1 MASLSGVRV
10 NLFNENFLNESEQDA
25 NSVLTELD
33 KGLRSAKLGV
43 QCEAIVRFPRLFEK
57 YPFPILINS
66 SFLKLAE
73 FFWNGSNL
81 LRFWVLRVCQQ
92 SENHLDKIL
101 NIDAFVKRIFMV
113 IHSNDPVA
121 RALTLRTL
129 GAVSRVIPEKQQV
142 HHAIRRALDSHDS
155 VEVEAAIYASGQFA
169 AQSRS
174 FAISMCAKIS
184 DMIESL
190 QIPVPMK
197 LQLIPVLR
205 YMHHDSNT
213 ATLVKDLCLNLLP
226 KYPAESFVVA
236 ILDSL
241 TQLSAR
247 TLTGVPD
254 QVNLLLDFLQDK
266 RKVVR
271 AQVLRSLTQLA
282 DPQCVHAWPK
292 KAMHELIVKAQD
304 CKDSREQYLY
314 LNILLKLCDC
324 PLTCHVLLHEQQESV
339 QDLCLTCICLDDYA
353 TASQA
358 MSIIAALMA
367 YAEGDKETTAVIM
380 EIVNLHMEGLIFC
393 MVGDKE
399 NERDLQKILCCGV
412 KIASVN
418 PEFGT
423 DFVNMLAD
431 LITEDIEYPPR
442 NAEMMCDALGALGSH
457 FQLRKFAIAPTEAL
471 TDIEVM
477 DVDFEVQPSTSAQA
491 ALIGT
496 KGNIRVVSETE
507 TQFEVEGAE
516 TANSQMDNP
525 VLLRLLFILHKLN
538 AIMDAGPKPDQL
550 HTVEILASVALQSMI
565 GCFIPKE
572 VIECLERCCSK
583 INCWNQYRI
592 ARSASRYGQHYL
604 AAHIFSKISK
614 FTVVDK
620 LHFFLMG
627 LAQMSKAEC
636 ILNYVVD
643 YEYMHDNYE
652 QCAPVPPT
660 TVAADTTDTQPTNK
674 TSIRPLKQ
682 LPLMQ
687 RLESAIN
694 LYWQALASL
703 RASSSPAN
711 PLTFQLE
718 YLKLRAQFLQ
728 TLYMAVTVKNA
739 QIIVPPPAIAGSL
752 AQNSR
757 DYLQKFG
764 HVTNQLRKL
773 VKALKSCEESYARL
787 YKSAFDADPVT
798 LEFLELT
805 EYQCALFAHIVETI
819 CYATPSDPPPFLT
832 TGQCPETRYFAACC
846 HRMEKMK
853 RNLPQEPSN
862 AKTISNRHL
871 EIILAEI
878 ELITKTPLCLPRYF
892 FQVLQST
899 QIKLSVSPQPRS
911 PGEPVLVQSGSNL
924 VIKVEGVIQHY
935 GKRRSMYRSVDA
947 VQLTLT
953 SQLVTPRPAGETSK
967 SVTSDTVTLTQTVK
981 PQRDF
986 LTGSF
991 LLPIS
996 SGGQWQVTLETYVI
1010 DENGITW
1017 CTGPKNSMLVRLLE
1031 DPTKAAA
1038 PTPSTSAQAGQTR
1051 RF

>member
-33 KGLRSAKLGV
+33 KGLRSTKLGV

-142 HHAIRRALDSHDS
+142 HHAIRRALDSHDT

-205 YMHHDSNT
+205 HMHHDSNT
-213 ATLVKDLCLNLLP
+213 STLVKDLCLNLLP

-254 QVNLLLDFLQDK
+254 QVKLLLDFLQDK
-266 RKVVR
+266 RKPVR
-271 AQVLRSLTQLA
+271 AQVLKSLTQLA

-292 KAMHELIVKAQD
+292 KAMSELIAKAQA
-304 CKDSREQYLY
+304 CEDSREQYLY

-339 QDLCLTCICLDDYA
+339 TELCLTCICLDDYA

-358 MSIIAALMA
+358 MSILAALMT
-367 YAEGDKETTAVIM
+367 YSGGDKEITSTIIDIINM
-380 EIVNLHMEGLIFC
+380 HMEGLIFC

-399 NERDLQKILCCGV
+399 NELVLKKLLCCGI
-412 KIASVN
+412 KISSVN

-431 LITEDIEYPPR
+431 LITEEIEYPPR
-442 NAEMMCDALGALGSH
+442 NVEMMCDALGALGSH
-457 FQLRKFAIAPTEAL
+457 FQLRKFADTGL
-471 TDIEVM
+471 TDVEPM
-477 DVDFEVQPSTSAQA
+477 DVDTMMPSTSAQA
-491 ALIGT
+491 ALAAQ
-496 KGNIRVVSETE
+496 KKVAESPSETPDDD
-507 TQFEVEGAE
+507 EVSSKGP
-516 TANSQMDNP
+516 TANP
-525 VLLRLLFILHKLN
+525 VLNRLLFILHKLN
-538 AIMDAGPKPDQL
+538 AIMEAGANADQL
-550 HTVEILASVALQSMI
+550 HTVEILASVALQSML

-572 VIECLERCCSK
+572 VIECFERCCSK

-604 AAHIFSKISK
+604 AAHIFSKISQL
-614 FTVVDK
+614 TVVDK

-627 LAQMSKAEC
+627 LAQMGKAEC
-636 ILNYVVD
+636 ILNYGVE
-643 YEYMHDNYE
+643 YEFMRDNYE
-652 QCAPVPPT
+652 LCEPSMSNVTPEESSAAAAPV
-660 TVAADTTDTQPTNK
+660 
-674 TSIRPLKQ
+674 LKQ
-682 LPLMQ
+682 MPLMQ

-757 DYLQKFG
+757 DNLLKFG

-773 VKALKSCEESYARL
+773 VKALKSCEESYSRL
-787 YKSAFDADPVT
+787 YKSAFDADPIT
-798 LEFLELT
+798 LEFLEIA

-819 CYATPSDPPPFLT
+819 SYATPADPPAFLT

-846 HRMEKMK
+846 HRMEQMQ
-853 RNLPQEPSN
+853 RDLPKEPSN

-871 EIILAEI
+871 EIILSEI
-878 ELITKTPLCLPRYF
+878 EVITKTPLCLPRYF

-947 VQLTLT
+947 VQLSLT
-953 SQLVTPRPAGETSK
+953 SQLVTPRPANETPK
-967 SVTSDTVTLTQTVK
+967 STTTDTVTLTQTVK

-1031 DPTKAAA
+1031 DPAKAAA